1 MDSKEYRRL
10 FKEIVDGFSAY
21 YVGEEKRYIKHQSV
35 SDLVDFDQVYQMHFD
50 RARSRG
56 LPTEEEIFADLEKEG
71 VWLKSDDAEIET
83 QKFFLQTRKT
93 YT

>member
-50 RARSRG
+50 RAIDRG
-56 LPTEEEIFADLEKEG
+56 LPTEEEIFSDLEKEAFG
-71 VWLKSDDAEIET
+71 QNLT
-83 QKFFLQTRKT
+83 MPR
-93 YT
+93 